1 MRPHV
6 CSLVIFQSLN
16 FIMAASG
23 SRAFAKKKKGLL
35 CRLAGPMEENTT
47 SRIPDPRAGFLIFCQ
62 WNLDFNL
69 ESTVVRGILNSLSFI
84 PDSRA
89 QGSSFHKQNF
99 LDFRLNKNPNSLK
112 WGDKYFK

>member
-6 CSLVIFQSLN
+6 CSLVIFQLLN

-23 SRAFAKKKKGLL
+23 GRAFAEKQKGLL
-35 CRLAGPMEENTT
+35 CRLAGPMEENATP
-47 SRIPDPRAGFLIFCQ
+47 RIPDPRAGFLIF
-62 WNLDFNL
+62 LSVELGFNL

-89 QGSSFHKQNF
+89 QDSSFHKQNF

-112 WGDKYFK
+112 CGD